1 MNLSSRIQCIHFAL
15 LLSIL
20 LASCVDNLPPTKD
33 PSVSPTLTATPTQTV
48 FYLGSTALSYGIFE
62 TDAVS
67 LTVDVYNTTPDG
79 LNASADISI
88 EDPSGMKTYKLQ
100 TGESTIVHAMPDG
113 KKQVTITSGGQA
125 KRNGEIRGVFID
137 TITFDGSAVQIEEPY
152 QRLVVYG
159 DSLAAGGS
167 VDHPSAE
174 AWPVL
179 LRRHYSVMVESYGY
193 RSLYDDASTSAKRAE
208 LVSKISAWT
217 PDFIW
222 LAIGTNDHTF
232 GQWSAQDFGNSYVG
246 TLDAIH
252 LSNPQAVVFAQSPIL
267 QENESANSFG
277 DDLESYRQQIAAAC
291 LVRAAWCIFVDGKDP
306 AFPQP
311 DELDKDGVHLT
322 TESSA
327 KYAEAVLN
335 IISK

>member
-1 MNLSSRIQCIHFAL
+1 LSSRIQCIHFAL

-20 LASCVDNLPPTKD
+20 LSSCVGNSPATKA

-48 FYLGSTALSYGIFE
+48 FYLAPTALSYGVFE
-62 TDAVS
+62 TEATS

-88 EDPSGMKTYKLQ
+88 EDPSGIKTYKLQ
-100 TGESTIVHAMPDG
+100 TGESTIVHDMPKG
-113 KKQVTITSGGQA
+113 KKHVTITSGGQA
-125 KRNGEIRGVFID
+125 YRNGEIRGVFINK
-137 TITFDGSAVQIEEPY
+137 ITFAGIAIPIEESY
-152 QRLVVYG
+152 ERLVVYG

-167 VDHPSAE
+167 VDNPSAQ
-174 AWPVL
+174 AWPIL
-179 LRRHYSVMVESYGY
+179 LRKHYSVMVEAYGY
-193 RSLYDDASTSAKRAE
+193 RALYNDASTSAKRAE

-232 GQWSAQDFGNSYVG
+232 GQWSVQEFGKAYAE

-252 LSNPQAVVFAQSPIL
+252 SSNPQTVLFAQSPIL
-267 QENESANSFG
+267 QENESANLLG

-291 LVRAAWCIFVDGKDP
+291 LARTAWCIFVDGKDSI
-306 AFPQP
+306 FPQP
-311 DELDKDGVHLT
+311 EELNKDGVHLT
-322 TESSA
+322 TQSSA

-335 IISK
+335 ILNR

>member
-1 MNLSSRIQCIHFAL
+1 MDQS
-15 LLSIL
+15 
-20 LASCVDNLPPTKD
+20 
-33 PSVSPTLTATPTQTV
+33 
-48 FYLGSTALSYGIFE
+48 ALSYGIFE
-62 TDAVS
+62 TDATS
-67 LTVDVYNTTPDG
+67 LTVDVFNTTPDG

-88 EDPSGMKTYKLQ
+88 EDPSGIKTYKLQ
-100 TGESTIVHAMPDG
+100 TGESTIVHAMPAG
-113 KKQVTITSGGQA
+113 KKHVTITSGGQSN
-125 KRNGEIRGVFID
+125 RNGEIRGVFINSV
-137 TITFDGSAVQIEEPY
+137 TFDGSAAQIEDPHK
-152 QRLVVYG
+152 RIVIYG

-167 VDHPSAE
+167 VDNPSAE

-179 LRRHYSVMVESYGY
+179 LRKHYSLMVEAYGY
-193 RSLYDDASTSAKRAE
+193 RALYDDASTSAKRAE
-208 LVSKISAWT
+208 LVSKISPWA

-232 GQWSAQDFGNSYVG
+232 GQWSAQDFGQAYAA

-252 LSNPQAVVFAQSPIL
+252 SSNPQARVFAQSPIL
-267 QENESANSFG
+267 QENEGPNILG
-277 DDLESYRQQIAAAC
+277 DNLESYRQQITTIC
-291 LVRAAWCIFVDGKDP
+291 LARPAWCKFVDGKDS

-322 TESSA
+322 TKSSA

>member
-1 MNLSSRIQCIHFAL
+1 LASRIQCIHFAL

-20 LASCVDNLPPTKD
+20 LSSCVAHSPPTIA
-33 PSVSPTLTATPTQTV
+33 PTVSPPLTTTPTLTI
-48 FYLGSTALSYGIFE
+48 FYLASIAFSYGRFE
-62 TDAVS
+62 TGATSVS
-67 LTVDVYNTTPDG
+67 VDVYNTTPDG

-88 EDPSGMKTYKLQ
+88 EDPWGIKTYKLQ
-100 TGESTIVHAMPDG
+100 TGESTIVHALPAG
-113 KKQVTITSGGQA
+113 KKHVTITSGGQSY
-125 KRNGEIRGVFID
+125 RDGEIRGVFINK
-137 TITFDGSAVQIEEPY
+137 ITFTGSAVQMEEPY
-152 QRLVVYG
+152 KRLVVYG
-159 DSLAAGGS
+159 DSLAAGGN

-179 LRRHYSVMVESYGY
+179 LRKHYSVMVEAYGY
-193 RSLYDDASTSAKRAE
+193 RALYDDASTSAKRTE
-208 LVSKISAWT
+208 LVSKLSAWR

-232 GQWSAQDFGNSYVG
+232 GQWSAEDFGKAYAE

-252 LSNPQAVVFAQSPIL
+252 SSSPQALVFAQSPIL
-267 QENESANSFG
+267 HEYESANLLG

-291 LVRAAWCIFVDGKDP
+291 LARTAWCIFVDGKDS

-311 DELDKDGVHLT
+311 DELDKDGIHLT

-335 IISK
+335 ILDR

>member
-1 MNLSSRIQCIHFAL
+1 MQYINFAL
-15 LLSIL
+15 LLLIL
-20 LASCVDNLPPTKD
+20 LVSCVENSPPTKT
-33 PSVSPTLTATPTQTV
+33 PSGSPTLTATPTQTV
-48 FYLGSTALSYGIFE
+48 FYLASTALSYGIFA

-88 EDPSGMKTYKLQ
+88 EDPSGIKTYKLQ
-100 TGESTIVHAMPDG
+100 TGKSTIVHTMPAG
-113 KKQVTITSGGQA
+113 KKHVTITSGGQS
-125 KRNGEIRGVFID
+125 KRNGEIRGVFINA
-137 TITFDGSAVQIEEPY
+137 ITFDGSAAQIEEPY
-152 QRLVVYG
+152 ERLVVYG

-167 VDHPSAE
+167 VDNPSAE

-179 LRRHYSVMVESYGY
+179 LRKHYSVMIEAYGY
-193 RSLYDDASTSAKRAE
+193 RALYDDASTSAKRAE

-232 GQWSAQDFGNSYVG
+232 GQWSAQDFGAAYAA
-246 TLDAIH
+246 TLDTIH
-252 LSNPQAVVFAQSPIL
+252 SSNPQAVVFAQSPIL
-267 QENESANSFG
+267 QANESENILG
-277 DDLESYRQQIAAAC
+277 ENLENYRQQIAAAC
-291 LVRAAWCIFVDGKDP
+291 LARTAWCMFVDGKDS

-322 TESSA
+322 TKSSA

-335 IISK
+335 LLNR

>member
-1 MNLSSRIQCIHFAL
+1 LSYRIQQVDLVL
-15 LLSIL
+15 LLSIFL
-20 LASCVDNLPPTKD
+20 CSCTNNSQPTKT
-33 PSVSPTLTATPTQTV
+33 PTVSPTLTATPTQSI
-48 FYLGSTALSYGIFE
+48 FYMDQSALSYGIFE
-62 TDAVS
+62 TNATS

-88 EDPSGMKTYKLQ
+88 EDPSGIKTYKIQ
-100 TGESTIVHAMPDG
+100 TGEATIVHAMPAG
-113 KKQVTITSGGQA
+113 NKHVTITSGGQSN
-125 KRNGEIRGVFID
+125 RNGEIRGVFINSV
-137 TITFDGSAVQIEEPY
+137 TFDGSAAQIEDPHK
-152 QRLVVYG
+152 RLVIYG

-167 VDHPSAE
+167 VDNPSAE

-179 LRRHYSVMVESYGY
+179 LRRHYSVMVEAYGY
-193 RSLYDDASTSAKRAE
+193 RALYDDASTAAKRAE

-232 GQWSAQDFGNSYVG
+232 GQWSAQDFGEAYAT
-246 TLDAIH
+246 TLDTIH
-252 LSNPQAVVFAQSPIL
+252 SSNPQAVVFAQSPIL
-267 QENESANSFG
+267 QANESTNILG
-277 DDLESYRQQIAAAC
+277 EELESYRQQIAAAC
-291 LVRAAWCIFVDGKDP
+291 LARAAWCIFLDGKDS

-335 IISK
+335 ILNR